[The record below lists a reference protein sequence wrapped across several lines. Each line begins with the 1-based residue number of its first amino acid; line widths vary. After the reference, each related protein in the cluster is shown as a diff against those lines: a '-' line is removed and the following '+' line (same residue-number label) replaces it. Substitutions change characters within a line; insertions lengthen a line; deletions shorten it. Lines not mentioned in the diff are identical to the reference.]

1 MKEKEVPQDDGMLQG
16 KTRDLYYVLDENGNY
31 VNALS
36 TGWEPKNIV
45 MQQAWDIINEAV
57 AGVREQVLRNEA
69 STLLYHM
76 EKNQMDVKLLSQ
88 YSGVSKA
95 KIKEHIR
102 PGGLEKATQAEKEAY
117 ADSFR
122 ISVEQLLK
130 LDDSDSH
137 HA

>member
-45 MQQAWDIINEAV
+45 MQQAWDIIHEAV
-57 AGVREQVLRNEA
+57 AGVRDQVLRNEA

-102 PGGLEKATQAEKEAY
+102 PGGLEKAT
-117 ADSFR
+117 
-122 ISVEQLLK
+122 
-130 LDDSDSH
+130 
-137 HA
+137 

>member
-36 TGWEPKNIV
+36 TGWEAKNIV

-57 AGVREQVLRNEA
+57 AEVRAKVLRNEA

-76 EKNQMDVKLLSQ
+76 EKNQMDIKLLSQ
-88 YSGVSKA
+88 YSGVSRSR
-95 KIKEHIR
+95 IREHVR
-102 PGGLEKATQAEKEAY
+102 PGGLEKASQTEKEAY
-117 ADSFR
+117 ASSFR
-122 ISVEQLLK
+122 ISVEQLFK
-130 LDDSDSH
+130 LDDPDTNNG
-137 HA
+137 